1 MAVPSSE
8 RAHELTTPQAILLN
22 GLIALAGSIV
32 ANLVIRW
39 VAQAA
44 LNPAPEFN
52 PLASMGPVILFTSIG
67 VVLAVIVFWI
77 TARYSRAPLRTFRRI
92 ALLAFL
98 FSLLPDIMMVFF
110 PYAFP
115 FGGITVGAAI
125 VLMLMHVAAWLITV
139 WALTRGIL

>member
-1 MAVPSSE
+1 MAGPSSE
-8 RAHELTTPQAILLN
+8 RAHELTTGRSILVN
-22 GLIALAGSIV
+22 GLIALVGSIV

-39 VAQAA
+39 VAVA
-44 LNPAPEFN
+44 LLRPAPEFN
-52 PLASMGPVILFTSIG
+52 PLATMGPVILFTSIG
-67 VVLAVIVFWI
+67 VLLAVLVFWV

-115 FGGITVGAAI
+115 FGGITPAAAV

-139 WALTRGIL
+139 WALTRGVL